1 MAIIPRENI
10 EQILNATDIVDLVQS
25 YVPLKRAG
33 AQFRANCP
41 FHNEKTPSF
50 YVNPA
55 RQSFKCFGCGAG
67 GDAITF
73 VRDYE
78 NLPFNEAIRKLAQR
92 AGVPL
97 QEEQND
103 PRAEQKRRSKG
114 RLLDLH
120 REAAEW
126 FHELLMTD
134 PDAEHARAYL
144 KERGF
149 GREMAKNWTIGWM
162 PDKPQR
168 FLQWAR
174 DKKFS
179 GRELKDSGICNL
191 RDESNPSA
199 GLFVRFLDRLMFPVR
214 NEIGDVIAFSG
225 RQLRE
230 NKNSGKYINSPE
242 TSLFRKSR
250 TLYALDK
257 ARKPILTEK
266 AALLCEGQLDVI
278 SCHEQGIEHALAP
291 LGTAFTEEH
300 ARLLKRYT
308 GHVLACY
315 DADAAGVKASER
327 LFRELAPTGLS
338 MKVVCMPEGD
348 DPDTF
353 LKKHGTEAFRSLL
366 AEAKEFFDF
375 KLDHARAQGSL
386 NDPTSRAAILSECAE
401 MLAMVGDVATREN
414 QINSVVAHLQTSS
427 QALREE
433 IARLKAKPQRSY
445 RDRDAQQDGRRAAVQ
460 PTPLHRTIAF
470 LCHLALTS
478 ETAQNYLGEQFETI
492 HEAARWVEGVA
503 LLEAILGAAPDPES
517 PASINAFIGSL
528 PEADRLALMRDAG
541 LDGAPGD
548 PLQAAEHALAL
559 LSGTVL
565 QKRDSAVKAA
575 LKEPGLSPERMREL
589 LEEAKELGTLMR
601 GIGQRSEFD
610 DELPASTYR
619 EKEPEWKTKWRER
632 R

>member
-10 EQILNATDIVDLVQS
+10 EQILNATDIVDLVNS

-33 AQFRANCP
+33 AQFRACCP

-55 RQSFKCFGCGAG
+55 RQSFKCFGCGVG

-78 NLPFNEAIRKLAQR
+78 NLPFSEAIRKLAQR
-92 AGVPL
+92 SGVPL

-103 PRAEQKRRSKG
+103 PKAEQKRRRKG
-114 RLLDLH
+114 RLLDVH
-120 REAAEW
+120 REACDW

-134 PDAEHARAYL
+134 PGAEHARAYL
-144 KERGF
+144 KSRGF
-149 GREMAKNWTIGWM
+149 GREMAKNWKIGWM
-162 PDKPQR
+162 PDNGQR

-174 DKKFS
+174 EKKFT

-191 RDESNPSA
+191 RDESNPAA
-199 GLFVRFLDRLMFPVR
+199 GLFVRFLDRLMFPVC

-230 NKNSGKYINSPE
+230 NKNTGKYINSPE
-242 TSLFRKSR
+242 TTIFRKSR

-257 ARKPILTEK
+257 ARKPILKEK

-308 GHVLACY
+308 SHVVACY
-315 DADAAGVKASER
+315 DADAAGVKACER
-327 LFRELAPTGLS
+327 LYRELAPAGLS

-348 DPDTF
+348 DPDTY
-353 LKKHGTEAFRSLL
+353 LKQHGTEAFRTLL
-366 AEAKEFFDF
+366 DDAKEFFDF
-375 KLDHARAQGSL
+375 KLDHARAQGWL
-386 NDPTSRAAILSECAE
+386 NDPTQRTTALSECAE
-401 MLAMVGDVATREN
+401 MLALVEDVAAREN

-433 IARLKAKPQRSY
+433 IARLKSKPQRNF
-445 RDRDAQQDGRRAAVQ
+445 RDTQQQETRRAPVQ
-460 PTPLHRTIAF
+460 ATPLHRIVAF
-470 LCHLALTS
+470 LCHLSLTS
-478 ETAQNYLGEQFETI
+478 QTAQNLLGEQFETI
-492 HEAARWVEGVA
+492 HEAARWVEGIA
-503 LLEAILGAAPDPES
+503 LLETILGSTPDPTS

-528 PEADRLALMRDAG
+528 PEADRQALMGEAG
-541 LDGAPGD
+541 LEGAPED
-548 PLQAAEHALAL
+548 AMQAAEYSLAL
-559 LSGTVL
+559 LSSTVL
-565 QKRDSAVKAA
+565 QRRIAAVKAEQ
-575 LKEPGLSPERMREL
+575 KQPGLSPERMIEL
-589 LEEAKELGTLMR
+589 VKEAKELGTLLR
-601 GIGQRSEFD
+601 GSGRFEFD
-610 DELPASTYR
+610 DELPASTYK
-619 EKEPEWKTKWRER
+619 EKEPEWKKKWREKQG
-632 R
+632 

>member
-1 MAIIPRENI
+1 MAIIPKENI

-78 NLPFNEAIRKLAQR
+78 NLPFTEAVRKLAQR
-92 AGVPL
+92 TGVPL
-97 QEEQND
+97 QEEKND
-103 PRAEQKRRSKG
+103 PKAESKRRRKG
-114 RLLDLH
+114 RLLDVH

-134 PDAEHARAYL
+134 PAAEHARSYL

-168 FLQWAR
+168 FLQWAKE
-174 DKKFS
+174 KKFS

-191 RDESNPSA
+191 RDESNPAA
-199 GLFVRFLDRLMFPVR
+199 GLFVRFLDRLMFPVH

-230 NKNSGKYINSPE
+230 NKKSGKYINSPE
-242 TSLFRKSR
+242 TSIFRKSR

-257 ARKPILTEK
+257 ARKPILKEK

-308 GHVLACY
+308 PHVIACY
-315 DADAAGVKASER
+315 DSDAAGVKASER
-327 LFRELAPTGLS
+327 LFRELAPAGLT
-338 MKVVCMPEGD
+338 MKVVCMPEGE
-348 DPDTF
+348 DPDTY
-353 LKKHGTEAFRSLL
+353 LKQHGLTAFRALL
-366 AEAKEFFDF
+366 DEAKEFFDF
-375 KLDHARAQGSL
+375 KLDHAREQGSL
-386 NDPTSRAAILSECAE
+386 IDPTQRNATLTECAE
-401 MLAMVGDVATREN
+401 MLALVGDVAAREN

-433 IARLKAKPQRSY
+433 IARIKSKPQRSY
-445 RDRDAQQDGRRAAVQ
+445 RNTHTQEDARTSLE
-460 PTPLHRTIAF
+460 PTPMHRIVGF

-478 ETAQNYLGEQFETI
+478 ETAQTLLGEQFETI
-492 HEAARWVEGVA
+492 HEAARWIEGVP
-503 LLEAILGAAPDPES
+503 LLESILGAAPDP
-517 PASINAFIGSL
+517 ASTASVNAYIGSL
-528 PEADRLALMRDAG
+528 PEADRMALMNDAAI
-541 LDGAPGD
+541 DGAPED
-548 PLQAAEHALAL
+548 ATQAAEYALAL
-559 LSGTVL
+559 LSSTVL
-565 QKRDSAVKAA
+565 QKRDAAVKAA
-575 LKEPGLSPERMREL
+575 LKQSDLSPQRMMEL

-601 GIGQRSEFD
+601 GSGRFEFD

-619 EKEPEWKTKWRER
+619 EKQPEWKKSWRR
-632 R
+632 G

>member
-10 EQILNATDIVDLVQS
+10 EQILNATDIVDLVNS

-55 RQSFKCFGCGAG
+55 RQSFKCFGCDAG

-78 NLPFNEAIRKLAQR
+78 NLPFSEAIRKLAHR
-92 AGVPL
+92 AGIPL
-97 QEEQND
+97 QEAQDD
-103 PRAEQKRRSKG
+103 PKAEQKRRRKG
-114 RLLDLH
+114 RLLDVH

-134 PDAEHARAYL
+134 PGAEHARTYL
-144 KERGF
+144 KSRGF
-149 GREMAKNWTIGWM
+149 GSEMAKNWSIGWM
-162 PDKPQR
+162 PDNPRR
-168 FLQWAR
+168 FLDWAR
-174 DKKFS
+174 EKKFT
-179 GRELKDSGICNL
+179 GRELIDSGICNL
-191 RDESNPSA
+191 RDEGNPTT

-242 TSLFRKSR
+242 TTIFRKSR

-257 ARKPILTEK
+257 ARKPILKEK

-278 SCHEQGIEHALAP
+278 SCHEQGIENALAP

-308 GHVLACY
+308 PHVIACY

-327 LFRELAPTGLS
+327 LFRELAPAGLS
-338 MKVVCMPEGD
+338 MRVVCMPEGD

-353 LKKHGTEAFRSLL
+353 LKKHGTEAFRLL
-366 AEAKEFFDF
+366 LDEAKEFFDF
-375 KLDHARAQGSL
+375 KLDHARELGL
-386 NDPTSRAAILSECAE
+386 LKDPTQRSTILSECAE
-401 MLAMVGDVATREN
+401 ILAMVGDIATREN

-427 QALREE
+427 QSLREE
-433 IARLKAKPQRSY
+433 IARIKAKPQRNY
-445 RDRDAQQDGRRAAVQ
+445 RQTQTDESRGAPVEA
-460 PTPLHRTIAF
+460 TPMHRIVAF
-470 LCHLALTS
+470 LCHLALS
-478 ETAQNYLGEQFETI
+478 SATAQNLLGEQFETI
-492 HEAARWVEGVA
+492 HEAAQWIEGIA
-503 LLEAILGAAPDPES
+503 LLESVLSATPDPNS
-517 PASINAFIGSL
+517 AASVNAYIGSL
-528 PEADRLALMRDAG
+528 PEADRRALMNDVG
-541 LDGAPGD
+541 LDGAPED
-548 PLQAAEHALAL
+548 AMQATEYALAM
-559 LSGTVL
+559 LSSTVL
-565 QKRDSAVKAA
+565 QKRDAAVKAA
-575 LKEPGLSPERMREL
+575 LKQSDLSPERMKQL

-601 GIGQRSEFD
+601 GSGRFEFD
-610 DELPASTYR
+610 DELPTSTYR
-619 EKEPEWKTKWRER
+619 EKQPAWKKNWRKGSH
-632 R
+632 